1 MQLPYIPDEVFEIM
15 HEFSVFLLKDDKHDL
30 GYYRYYK
37 RKGHYYMG
45 KPAPNHPGM
54 LHHWQVGM
62 AGLIMAQLGGLINLA
77 RNAITSTDMAENIPD
92 SELYD
97 ESTVIDLPDSAVHEV
112 PTPSLV
118 HQQSEDQVL
127 VENEDD
133 QDIVE
138 LELSPQ
144 YPLSKQQQVPT
155 QLNIIPS
162 LPPIAKL

>member
-62 AGLIMAQLGGLINLA
+62 AGLVMAQLGGLINLA
-77 RNAITSTDMAENIPD
+77 RSAVTSSDMAENITE

-97 ESTVIDLPDSAVHEV
+97 ESTVIDLPSDAVQEV
-112 PTPSLV
+112 PTPQLFHEAGEYQELDGDEAQITEPEIEEPTVQLTTIQSL
-118 HQQSEDQVL
+118 
-127 VENEDD
+127 
-133 QDIVE
+133 
-138 LELSPQ
+138 
-144 YPLSKQQQVPT
+144 T
-155 QLNIIPS
+155 
-162 LPPIAKL
+162 PIAKL